1 MASGALR
8 QVLNV
13 QAQQA
18 QDQGIPAWAAETGG
32 KLPREA
38 VSGFPYLFSNPDCV
52 IMSCSCNLSVLGF
65 PLLLKRQWQASY
77 R

>member
-18 QDQGIPAWAAETGG
+18 QDQGTPAWAAETGG
-32 KLPREA
+32 KLHRA
-38 VSGFPYLFSNPDCV
+38 VSGFPYLF
-52 IMSCSCNLSVLGF
+52 F
-65 PLLLKRQWQASY
+65 
-77 R
+77 